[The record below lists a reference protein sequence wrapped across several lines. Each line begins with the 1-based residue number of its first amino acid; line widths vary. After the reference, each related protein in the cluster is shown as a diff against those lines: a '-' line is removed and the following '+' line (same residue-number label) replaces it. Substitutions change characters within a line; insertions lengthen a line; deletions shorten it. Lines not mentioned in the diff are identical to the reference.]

1 MWWSQWILV
10 VMANELS
17 VFMEKER
24 LWIIGWHLVLV
35 ALTSCI
41 LMVLCL
47 GATLCILKSKTK
59 IKKKKNLI
67 PTILV
72 KKEGWAF
79 FLFVG
84 ILCFVDFVLLILFCF
99 VERERE
105 RGREILAS
113 RSQKIYL
120 FYFLHFSIIH
130 WPPFTIFFSLRRF
143 FPLFFG
149 YIFCPFSPFYSPW
162 SLFFIFFAIVRSHFP
177 FFSS

>member
-1 MWWSQWILV
+1 M
-10 VMANELS
+10 
-17 VFMEKER
+17 
-24 LWIIGWHLVLV
+24 VLV

-59 IKKKKNLI
+59 IKKKK
-67 PTILV
+67 
-72 KKEGWAF
+72 KKINSNNISKKRGLSF
-79 FLFVG
+79 FFCLLGFY
-84 ILCFVDFVLLILFCF
+84 VLLILFCF

-105 RGREILAS
+105 RGRVILAS

-149 YIFCPFSPFYSPW
+149 YIFCPFSPFYSP
-162 SLFFIFFAIVRSHFP
+162 
-177 FFSS
+177 